1 MKRLGDTEKVVRW
14 TSKGLSTK
22 KLTSPTTTDKC
33 LSPSTK
39 WSENSNF
46 CLIFKGSVL
55 KQKKATFT
63 PPNIINF
70 FIVYELDT

>member
-1 MKRLGDTEKVVRW
+1 MKRLGDTEKVVPW

-39 WSENSNF
+39 WYENSNF

-55 KQKKATFT
+55 KQKKTTFT

-70 FIVYELDT
+70 FIAYELDT